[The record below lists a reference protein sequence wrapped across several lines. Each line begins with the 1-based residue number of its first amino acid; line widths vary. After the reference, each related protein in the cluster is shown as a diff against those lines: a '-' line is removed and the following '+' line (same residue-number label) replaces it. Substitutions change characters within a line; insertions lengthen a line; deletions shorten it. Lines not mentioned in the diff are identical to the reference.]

1 MFVNLKCFVTIHIF
15 SCCLLRDLGFISIL
29 RGKSIN
35 FDIISVYKR
44 FILGIVLAQGY
55 RNIGLY
61 TIYGFIRFIFD
72 IIPVCKRLLI

>member
-1 MFVNLKCFVTIHIF
+1 LGIVLAQGYRNIGLYTIY
-15 SCCLLRDLGFISIL
+15 GFIRFIF
-29 RGKSIN
+29 G
-35 FDIISVYKR
+35 IISVYKR

-72 IIPVCKRLLI
+72 IIPVCKRFLIRGVL